1 MKYTITGYNIDN
13 FLKILYQ
20 KKVVLF
26 NVNRE
31 GNTLTFEAK
40 DSDDKKI
47 NRYIK
52 NFKIDEKTNKK
63 IKLKKYFVAN
73 ISILLAVFFGV
84 IFSIFASNYIWQIKI
99 YGAEN
104 LNKSDII
111 SVLKDHGVSVGKI
124 NTKSRDEITEILM
137 NSYDRIA
144 QASVIK
150 KGTAIFINIS
160 EKLVYE
166 ETEFAPITAKY
177 AGIVEKI
184 NLATGTLNVKVGD
197 YVNVGDILVLP
208 FNLNQNGEKISVKP
222 IAEISGQIFIIDS
235 IAVPKVEKKL
245 IRTGKMKKFYKYK
258 LWNFDLFSGKRK
270 KMFANFELELYNE
283 YISDLVPLNRD
294 VIIYHEMKEVEIIHD
309 FDVELQEIA
318 EKSKQAAYQKI
329 PTGQEIIDENQ
340 VVNIIQDTLHVIT
353 TITCQGIIH

>member
-1 MKYTITGYNIDN
+1 MKYTLNGYNIDN
-13 FLKILYQ
+13 LLKTLYL
-20 KKVVLF
+20 KKIVLF
-26 NVNRE
+26 NVVRTE
-31 GNTLTFEAK
+31 NTLSFEAK

-47 NRYIK
+47 KRYIK
-52 NFKIDEKTNKK
+52 NFKINDKTNTK
-63 IKLKKYFVAN
+63 ISLKRFFVAN
-73 ISILLAVFFGV
+73 ISVLIALFFGV
-84 IFSIFASNYIWQIKI
+84 IFSIFASNYIWQIRI

-111 SVLKDHGVSVGKI
+111 SVLKENGVSVGKL

-166 ETEFAPITAKY
+166 ETEFAPITAKF

-197 YVNVGDILVLP
+197 YVNIGDILILP
-208 FNLNQNGEKISVKP
+208 FNVNQNGEKISVKP
-222 IAEISGQIFIIDS
+222 IAEISGQIYIKDS
-235 IAVPKVEKKL
+235 IILPKIEKVFVKS
-245 IRTGKMKKFYKYK
+245 GKSNKMYDYK
-258 LWNFDLFSGKRK
+258 LWNFDLFSSKSK
-270 KMFANFELELYNE
+270 NSFAFFEIEMYNE
-283 YISDLVPLNRD
+283 SISDLVPFSRD
-294 VIIYHEMKEVEIIHD
+294 VCVYHELIETEVVHNLE
-309 FDVELQEIA
+309 E
-318 EKSKQAAYQKI
+318 EKKDIMDRSKQNAYEKI
-329 PTGQEIIDENQ
+329 PSGQDIIDER
-340 VVNIIQDTLHVIT
+340 QDTTIINDCLHVVT

>member
-1 MKYTITGYNIDN
+1 MRYRITGYNIDN

-52 NFKIDEKTNKK
+52 NFKIDEKSNKK
-63 IKLKKYFVAN
+63 IRLKRFFVAN
-73 ISILLAVFFGV
+73 ISVILAVFLGS

-111 SVLKDHGVSVGKI
+111 SVLKENGVSVGKL
-124 NTKSRDEITEILM
+124 NTKTRDEITKILM

-166 ETEFAPITAKY
+166 DTEFAPITAKY
-177 AGIVEKI
+177 AGIVENI
-184 NLATGTLNVKVGD
+184 NLSTGTLNVKVGD
-197 YVNVGDILVLP
+197 FVNVGDVLVLP
-208 FNLNQNGEKISVKP
+208 FNINQNGDKISVEPK
-222 IAEISGQIFIIDS
+222 AEVCGKVFVTKT
-235 IAVPKVEKKL
+235 IAVPKIEKKL
-245 IRTGKMKKFYKYK
+245 VRTGKTKKYYKYK
-258 LWNFDLFSGKRK
+258 LWNFDLFSGKSK
-270 KMFANFELELYNE
+270 KMFAIFEYELYNE
-283 YISDLVPLNRD
+283 NISDLVPFNRD
-294 VIIYHEMKEVEIIHD
+294 VIVYHELKEVEVVHD
-309 FDVELQEIA
+309 FDA
-318 EKSKQAAYQKI
+318 EKQRVLEQSKQKAYGLVSSGQKI
-329 PTGQEIIDENQ
+329 LDLNQ
-340 VVNIIQDTLHVIT
+340 IVDIIQDTLYVT
-353 TITCQGIIH
+353 TMITCQGAIH